1 MFSRKFHHLPN
12 TNGAHMYAPRMPMD
26 SRFGYPTYIPRH
38 GNPSLNHVPPNFNM
52 QVYKLGDNL
61 KQIITVFDTEFLLR
75 DYMTHTCSCFQAFAS
90 YTL

>member
-1 MFSRKFHHLPN
+1 
-12 TNGAHMYAPRMPMD
+12 MD

-61 KQIITVFDTEFLLR
+61 KQIITVFDTGF
-75 DYMTHTCSCFQAFAS
+75 Y
-90 YTL
+90 

>member
-12 TNGAHMYAPRMPMD
+12 ANGAHMYAPRMPMD
-26 SRFGYPTYIPRH
+26 SRFGYPTYSPRH

-61 KQIITVFDTEFLLR
+61 KRMITVFDTEF
-75 DYMTHTCSCFQAFAS
+75 Y
-90 YTL
+90 